1 MGPLEKIIRQKTKGP
16 LYFFKGPFVY
26 SISQPMG
33 APGGITTAFGSVMV
47 PGFLILSIAN

>member
-16 LYFFKGPFVY
+16 LYFSKGPFVY
-26 SISQPMG
+26 SMLQPIG
-33 APGGITTAFGSVMV
+33 APGGITTALGNVIV

>member
-1 MGPLEKIIRQKTKGP
+1 MGPLEKIIRQKTKQP
-16 LYFFKGPFVY
+16 LNFLKGCFIY
-26 SISQPMG
+26 STSQPMG